1 MFNTTEKRE
10 RALGVKLFLKP
21 ERCMSEKCVIVRR
34 PTRPGAHGKAR
45 RQTLSEF
52 GQLLQEKQ
60 RFKHLYGVREA
71 YLRRIFSIAV
81 RHTGVTGDLFAS
93 LLERRLDNVV
103 FRLGFAPSRS
113 VARQLVGHGHFLIK
127 GRRVTIPS
135 YQVKAGDVIRIRP
148 ESQAHPRF
156 KELAAR
162 LKTYDPPAW
171 LRVDVSSLEG
181 HVLSD
186 PKDLDATFNANM
198 VVDFYS
204 RSIKK

>member
-10 RALGVKLFLKP
+10 RSLGVKLFLKS
-21 ERCMSEKCVIVRR
+21 ERCASEKCVMVRR

-60 RFKHLYGVREA
+60 RFKYLYGVREA
-71 YLRRIFSIAV
+71 YLRRLFAIAV
-81 RHTGVTGDLFAS
+81 RHTGVTSDLFAS

-148 ESQAHPRF
+148 ESQSHPRF
-156 KELAAR
+156 KDLGTT
-162 LKTYDPPAW
+162 LKKYDPPVW
-171 LRVDVSSLEG
+171 LRVDASSLEG
-181 HVLSD
+181 QVLSE
-186 PKDLDATFNANM
+186 PKDLNVPFNANM